1 MRTTDEGSEGDHGE
15 GQAGTGEVH
24 LRPTVEGDL
33 PTFFA
38 QQLDPVGQS
47 MAAFIPR
54 DPSDRE
60 AFVAHWGRILASEAS
75 ITRTILFD
83 GQVAGYILCFP
94 HSGKLEVGYW
104 VGREYWGRKVA
115 TRALRQ
121 CLELVT
127 ERPIHAGVARDN
139 VASIRVLQKCGFVIA
154 GEGRGFSK
162 ARGEE
167 VDELILV
174 LDA

>member
-1 MRTTDEGSEGDHGE
+1 MAEWRSSMPNKGGASEWDRG
-15 GQAGTGEVH
+15 AGGVIGEVG
-24 LRPTVEGDL
+24 LRRTIEDDL

-54 DPSDRE
+54 EPSDRE
-60 AFVAHWGRILASEAS
+60 AFMAHWGRILADQSS

-83 GQVAGYILCFP
+83 GHVAGYILCFS

-104 VGREYWGRKVA
+104 VGREYWGRSVA

-127 ERPIHAGVARDN
+127 ERPVHAAVARDN
-139 VASIRVLQKCGFVIA
+139 IASIRVLQKCGFVIA
-154 GEGRGFSK
+154 GEGRAFSR

-167 VDELILV
+167 ID
-174 LDA
+174 